1 MKDHSE
7 KARAGRSAGV
17 ASDAE
22 RNAVITRLNQAC
34 GAGLLSL
41 QEFSERVEDA
51 QLVRT
56 RAELDGL
63 VDDLPAQN
71 DDAPEVRTQW
81 HVAAMG
87 GLRRHGRWHMDRHL
101 VSLGVIGGT
110 NLDLREADIAAPE
123 VTLTKVSLLGGVSV
137 CVPRG
142 VRVVLE
148 RRGLLGALAFG
159 MVGRRLAGRG
169 TDAPASADG
178 DVDGCGPVDPET
190 PTVRVRAF
198 SLLGGVTVQEP
209 PLTRH

>member
-7 KARAGRSAGV
+7 KARAGRSAVV

-22 RNAVITRLNQAC
+22 RNAVIARLNQAC
-34 GAGLLSL
+34 GEGLLSL
-41 QEFSERVEDA
+41 REFSERVEDA
-51 QLVRT
+51 QVVRT
-56 RAELDGL
+56 RAELDEL
-63 VDDLPAQN
+63 IDDLPAQG
-71 DDAPEVRTQW
+71 DAPEIRTQW

-101 VSLGVIGGT
+101 VSLAVIGGT

-123 VTLTKVSLLGGVSV
+123 VTLTKISLLGGVSV

-148 RRGLLGALAFG
+148 RRGLLGALALG
-159 MVGRRLAGRG
+159 LLGSANG
-169 TDAPASADG
+169 ADG
-178 DVDGCGPVDPET
+178 DECGQGDSDV

-209 PLTRH
+209 PLRHSA